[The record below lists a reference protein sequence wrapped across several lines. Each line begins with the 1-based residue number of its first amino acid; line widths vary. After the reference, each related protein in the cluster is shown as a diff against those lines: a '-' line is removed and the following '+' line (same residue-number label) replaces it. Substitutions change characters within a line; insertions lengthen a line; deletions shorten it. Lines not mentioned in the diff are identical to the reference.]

1 MIPHDVRTISLLALI
16 PSLFFVR
23 HWVGHIERGP
33 TGLALTAFFVVLG
46 ALPIASRIVRHFRSR
61 QATKGT
67 AEDGPYRTA
76 PKVAAPTLP
85 PTSSAPS
92 AHSPRPALADL
103 VCVVL
108 ALAVWAE
115 LRSAEPLQRIPPLR
129 TNEKQCVVAPC

>member
-46 ALPIASRIVRHFRSR
+46 ALPIASRIVRHFRAR
-61 QATKGT
+61 QATKVT

-76 PKVAAPTLP
+76 PKVEGPTLP
-85 PTSSAPS
+85 SSPATRS
-92 AHSPRPALADL
+92 ARPALADL
-103 VCVVL
+103 VCLGL

-115 LRSAEPLQRIPPLR
+115 LRSPEPFQRIPPFFA
-129 TNEKQCVVAPC
+129 NEKRCGVAPC